1 MRVLITGAGGF
12 IGKVLTR
19 HLLSGTELLDRGGT
33 AQQIE
38 RILLVDTYLP
48 EARDTRVDYLHG
60 DISNGSIL
68 QRIADWKPDSIFHLA
83 AILTSA
89 AEREPAHA
97 LAVNVSGLAQFVNVL
112 SSKSNPP
119 KFIYPS
125 SIAVF
130 GGELPDVVNDDLVQ
144 RPQTTYGTHKAI
156 AELMIGDA
164 ARGGNIDGRA
174 LRLPIVLVHPGPPTA
189 SVSDRI
195 ASVVRE
201 AVAGREIV
209 IPLRETTCIPVVSV
223 ETAAANLIVMH
234 NLDVSRLNSVM
245 VINQPA
251 LTISMSEIVASL
263 RAELNSTI
271 LNAQFK
277 PDSALEDIVASWPK
291 GFVSHRANALGISA
305 DKNFDEILRHYIT
318 SRPNV

>member
-19 HLLSGTELLDRGGT
+19 HLLSGTKLLDRGG
-33 AQQIE
+33 AAHQIE

-48 EARDTRVDYLHG
+48 KDRDTRIDYLHG

-68 QRIADWKPDSIFHLA
+68 KRLADWKPDSIFHLA

-97 LAVNVSGLAQFVNVL
+97 LAVNVSGLAQLVSVL

-130 GGELPDVVNDDLVQ
+130 GGELPDVVNDDWAH
-144 RPQTTYGTHKAI
+144 RPQTNYGTHKAI

-209 IPLRETTCIPVVSV
+209 IPLRETACIPVVSV
-223 ETAAANLIVMH
+223 ETAVANLIVLH
-234 NLDVSRLNSVM
+234 NLDVKRLNGVM

-263 RAELNSTI
+263 RVELNSKI

-291 GFVSHRANALGISA
+291 RFVSHRANALGISA
-305 DKNFDEILRHYIT
+305 DKNFDKIVRHYIT
-318 SRPNV
+318 SLPNV

>member
-277 PDSALEDIVASWPK
+277 PDTALEDIVASWPK

-305 DKNFDEILRHYIT
+305 DKNFDEIVRHYIT

>member
-97 LAVNVSGLAQFVNVL
+97 LAVNVSGLTQFVNVL

-305 DKNFDEILRHYIT
+305 DKNFGEIVRHYIT
-318 SRPNV
+318 SCPNV

>member
-130 GGELPDVVNDDLVQ
+130 GGELPDVVNDDFVQ

-277 PDSALEDIVASWPK
+277 PDTALEDIVASWPK

-305 DKNFDEILRHYIT
+305 DKNFDEIVRHYIT

>member
-33 AQQIE
+33 ARQIE

-89 AEREPAHA
+89 AERDPAHA

-277 PDSALEDIVASWPK
+277 PDTALEDIVASWPK

-305 DKNFDEILRHYIT
+305 DKNFDEIVRHYIT
-318 SRPNV
+318 SRSNV

>member
-130 GGELPDVVNDDLVQ
+130 GGELPDVVNDDFVQ

-305 DKNFDEILRHYIT
+305 DKNFDEIVRHYIT

>member
-305 DKNFDEILRHYIT
+305 DKNFGEIVRHYIT